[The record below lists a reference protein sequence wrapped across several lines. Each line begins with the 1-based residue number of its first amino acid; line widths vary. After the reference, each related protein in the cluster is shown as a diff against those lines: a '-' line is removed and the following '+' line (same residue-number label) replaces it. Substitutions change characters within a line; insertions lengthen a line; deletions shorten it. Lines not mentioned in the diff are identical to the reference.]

1 MMRFFRLLMVF
12 GALLLFT
19 ASAMA
24 QSARVS
30 DMADRLAEQAST
42 LADGSYRN
50 FSSGGRN
57 SRAEVDALF
66 QDQQLSSS
74 AELFRRMV
82 RDRRPRSELQ
92 VATAALTD
100 MARNADRYNRQ
111 RSLVSDIQRAI
122 SDIQREL
129 NFGGNGGGIGIGTG
143 NGGGVGN
150 GGGNGGYTSGTM
162 HWRGTVDDVTQI
174 KVQESNV
181 EMSAISGNPSS
192 DANYTFTSPMPYR
205 RLNVRLNKINGRGD
219 VRIIQQPSRDN
230 DFTTII
236 EVRDPNR
243 GPSDYE
249 FEISW

>member
-1 MMRFFRLLMVF
+1 MMRFFRLLMMF

-24 QSARVS
+24 QGARISERVS
-30 DMADRLAEQAST
+30 EMADRLAEQAST

-50 FSSGGRN
+50 FSGGGRN
-57 SRAEVDALF
+57 TRTEIDALF

-82 RDRRPRSELQ
+82 RDRRPRAELQ
-92 VATAALTD
+92 DATAALTD
-100 MARNADRYNRQ
+100 LARRADRYNRQ
-111 RSLVSDIQRAI
+111 RSLVSDIQRSI

-129 NFGGNGGGIGIGTG
+129 NFGGGTGGGIGSG
-143 NGGGVGN
+143 NG

-181 EMSAISGNPSS
+181 EVSAISGSPYS
-192 DANYTFTSPMPYR
+192 DANYNFTSPMPYR

>member
-1 MMRFFRLLMVF
+1 MVF

-42 LADGSYRN
+42 LAEGSYRN

-57 SRAEVDALF
+57 SRAEIDALF

-74 AELFRRMV
+74 AELFRRMM
-82 RDRRPRSELQ
+82 RDRRPRTELQ
-92 VATAALTD
+92 AATVALAD
-100 MARNADRYNRQ
+100 MARSADRYNRQ

-122 SDIQREL
+122 SDIQRDL
-129 NFGGNGGGIGIGTG
+129 NFGGGTGSGIGIGTG
-143 NGGGVGN
+143 NGGGIGP
-150 GGGNGGYTSGTM
+150 GNGGYTSGTM

-181 EMSAISGNPSS
+181 EVSAISGSPYS
-192 DANYTFTSPMPYR
+192 DANYNFTSPMPYR
-205 RLNVRLNKINGRGD
+205 RLNVRLNKISGRGD